1 MCCRRPPRR
10 QRRAKAAHRAPPPIL
25 LLLNCCAAW
34 PLPRTFRPRQTCPS
48 SSRWRWRRS
57 SLEIRGLDMT
67 RDEAIADITH
77 KLVEFYQPTRIYLF
91 GSVARGDD
99 GPDSDLDFLRSEE
112 RRVGKECRFR
122 W

>member
-1 MCCRRPPRR
+1 MCCRRPPPR
-10 QRRAKAAHRAPPPIL
+10 QRRGKAAHRAPPLIL
-25 LLLNCCAAW
+25 PLLSCCAAW
-34 PLPRTFRPRQTCPS
+34 PSLRRSLLRQTCRS

-67 RDEAIADITH
+67 RDEAIAEITH

-99 GPDSDLDFLRSEE
+99 GPDSRSEE
-112 RRVGKECRFR
+112 RRVGTER
-122 W
+122 